1 MKVFE
6 ILRADTPIP
15 TEKEL
20 VNVMTTIN
28 WSYEFSD
35 DDYTR
40 RKGQKM
46 MERLENMVYQA
57 YKKDPVKTM
66 SLWHAHCPW
75 AKQLDEAVVPDFVI
89 RFQAL
94 ENGVTA
100 N

>member
-57 YKKDPVKTM
+57 
-66 SLWHAHCPW
+66 
-75 AKQLDEAVVPDFVI
+75 
-89 RFQAL
+89 
-94 ENGVTA
+94 
-100 N
+100 